1 MKVSV
6 RFVHLAVSI
15 TSSDSTF
22 LLSLYFRF
30 PSSVQMGRFQKLVK
44 TPAAMEAFRAK
55 YHIPPGVGLQ
65 YCPLEGVL
73 TDRGEG
79 EVVIPMIA
87 FIEGGMTLPMR
98 RITRE
103 YLSNHRLTPYQC
115 APNMFKILG
124 CVDVLDE
131 RMNLGLTWHDVA
143 YLYECHRLGDDGYY
157 LKSRNEDVRLIS
169 CLPISNKTVKNDFLI
184 ASREWFDGIHCPTRI
199 GNPGAES
206 LGPVLFGKG
215 FSIEGSFFSLSL

>member
-1 MKVSV
+1 
-6 RFVHLAVSI
+6 
-15 TSSDSTF
+15 
-22 LLSLYFRF
+22 
-30 PSSVQMGRFQKLVK
+30 MGRFQKLVK

-73 TDRGEG
+73 TDRRQG

-98 RITRE
+98 RITRD
-103 YLSNHRLTPYQC
+103 YLFNHRLTPYQC

-124 CVDVLDE
+124 CVDVLNE
-131 RMNLGLTWHDVA
+131 RMNLGLTWHDVV
-143 YLYECHRLGDDGYY
+143 YLYECHRVGKDGYY
-157 LKSRNEDVRLIS
+157 LKSRNEDVRFIS

-184 ASREWFDGIHCPTRI
+184 ASGEWFDGIHCPTRA
-199 GNPGAES
+199 GNPGAAF
-206 LGPVLFGKG
+206 LGSVLFGEG
-215 FSIEGSFFSLSL
+215 FSIEGLFFLLSL